1 MTSHAASINTL
12 LDNSLKRL
20 KPTILICINCIS
32 QSEKQFFW
40 TKRFTVQEDA
50 WEDNIHA
57 VLDTL
62 GDLIKEGKIKHIGL
76 SNETPWG
83 IMRFL
88 EESKHH
94 HLPRIKQF
102 KTHILC

>member
-1 MTSHAASINTL
+1 LARAKNFFFG
-12 LDNSLKRL
+12 
-20 KPTILICINCIS
+20 
-32 QSEKQFFW
+32 QSFK
-40 TKRFTVQEDA
+40 VQEDG

-62 GDLIKEGKIKHIGL
+62 GDFIKEGKIKHIGL

-88 EESKHH
+88 EESKH
-94 HLPRIKQF
+94 PSFTRIKQF
-102 KTHILC
+102 KTHILY

>member
-1 MTSHAASINTL
+1 
-12 LDNSLKRL
+12 
-20 KPTILICINCIS
+20 LICINYIG
-32 QSEKQFFW
+32 QSENQFFGQRGF
-40 TKRFTVQEDA
+40 KVQEDG

-62 GDLIKEGKIKHIGL
+62 GDFIKEGKIKHIGL

-94 HLPRIKQF
+94 H
-102 KTHILC
+102 

>member
-1 MTSHAASINTL
+1 LARAKTN
-12 LDNSLKRL
+12 
-20 KPTILICINCIS
+20 
-32 QSEKQFFW
+32 FFGQRGF
-40 TKRFTVQEDA
+40 KVQEDG

-62 GDLIKEGKIKHIGL
+62 GDFIKEGKIHIGL

-88 EESKHH
+88 KKVSTIICQE
-94 HLPRIKQF
+94 
-102 KTHILC
+102 

>member
-1 MTSHAASINTL
+1 LRLQTDY
-12 LDNSLKRL
+12 LDLYQLHWPERKTNFFGQRGFKVKRTDG
-20 KPTILICINCIS
+20 KIIS
-32 QSEKQFFW
+32 M
-40 TKRFTVQEDA
+40 
-50 WEDNIHA
+50 
-57 VLDTL
+57 LYTL
-62 GDLIKEGKIKHIGL
+62 GDFIKEGKIKHIGL

-102 KTHILC
+102 KTHILY

>member
-1 MTSHAASINTL
+1 
-12 LDNSLKRL
+12 
-20 KPTILICINCIS
+20 LICINYIG
-32 QSEKQFFW
+32 QSEKPIFLD
-40 TKRFTVQEDA
+40 KEVLSQEDG

-62 GDLIKEGKIKHIGL
+62 GDFIKEGKIKHIGL

-94 HLPRIKQF
+94 HLPRIKTVQN
-102 KTHILC
+102 HILY